1 MQAVIL
7 HSDADSGN
15 CVRGYE
21 DMTNEQLKEYGINDS
36 MIHVDF
42 MIGSKDLEITG
53 ITKNGDRV
61 AIFKNG
67 NWAF

>member
-1 MQAVIL
+1 M
-7 HSDADSGN
+7 
-15 CVRGYE
+15 RGYE